1 MGQTAEELRGQLV
14 HQRGEISRDLDAIG
28 DRVSP
33 TRMIERRQAAVRQRV
48 GGMKE
53 RLMGAAEASIDTV
66 RAAGASAHDS
76 ASGVLHSTATVAE
89 GNPLAMGLV
98 AFGAGL
104 VAASLFPATR
114 AERDLA
120 EHAQPALE
128 KAASQAGPAA
138 RHIAEDVKP
147 AAQDA
152 VADLRDSAKDAVD
165 NVKDQA
171 AEAASEAKSETMRAA
186 TPRQQE
192 LR

>member
-14 HQRGEISRDLDAIG
+14 HQRAEIGRDLDAIG

-33 TRMIERRQAAVRQRV
+33 NRMIERRQAAVRQRV
-48 GGMKE
+48 GGIKE
-53 RLMGAAEASIDTV
+53 RLMGAAEGSIDTV
-66 RAAGASAHDS
+66 RDAGASAHDS
-76 ASGVLHSTATVAE
+76 ASGVVHKTVTVAE
-89 GNPLAMGLV
+89 GSPLAMGLV

-114 AERDLA
+114 AERELT

-128 KAASQAGPAA
+128 KAVSEAAPAA
-138 RHIAEDVKP
+138 RHIAEEIKP
-147 AAQDA
+147 VARDA

-165 NVKDQA
+165 SVKDQA
-171 AEAASEAKSETMRAA
+171 AESTSETKNEMMRAA
-186 TPRQQE
+186 TPQQE